1 MKGLARILAV
11 VAGCGCFCQNKRV
24 YSEYSKVHVMMINGT
39 PVEYWSNQYS
49 GTPYSD
55 YGVTCE
61 TYLIRSTPS
70 IPYTLVFVRKQKIL
84 VPNWFCR
91 INSRLQYY
99 PYPCTSSNLEVVS
112 QFLTL
117 SSTSFCSHQCVYP
130 RLLTTGVLS
139 GVFTKQKQKEKKG
152 KWMKDRKEERMQD
165 AAEADR
171 FGIPSEVLGSD

>member
-1 MKGLARILAV
+1 
-11 VAGCGCFCQNKRV
+11 
-24 YSEYSKVHVMMINGT
+24 MINGT

-91 INSRLQYY
+91 INSRLQYG
-99 PYPCTSSNLEVVS
+99 SNLEVVS

-117 SSTSFCSHQCVYP
+117 SPTHNWSTLWSHEAE
-130 RLLTTGVLS
+130 
-139 GVFTKQKQKEKKG
+139 TKR

-165 AAEADR
+165 AAEADQ
-171 FGIPSEVLGSD
+171 FGIPSEVLGTD